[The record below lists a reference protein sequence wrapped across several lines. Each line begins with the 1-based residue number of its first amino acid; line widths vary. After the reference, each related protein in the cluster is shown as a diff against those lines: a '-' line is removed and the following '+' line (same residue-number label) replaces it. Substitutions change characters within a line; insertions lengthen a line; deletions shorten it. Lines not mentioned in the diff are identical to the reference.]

1 MKQKLNSYLKLT
13 FFILLF
19 GFLIWGLIHL
29 LLNFSIQ
36 TNGVLT
42 FLSVIIPH
50 GIALAYIG
58 YNVVVSLL
66 KIRNLKTP
74 ARVVIVDPKQ

>member
-74 ARVVIVDPKQ
+74 ARAVIVDPKQ